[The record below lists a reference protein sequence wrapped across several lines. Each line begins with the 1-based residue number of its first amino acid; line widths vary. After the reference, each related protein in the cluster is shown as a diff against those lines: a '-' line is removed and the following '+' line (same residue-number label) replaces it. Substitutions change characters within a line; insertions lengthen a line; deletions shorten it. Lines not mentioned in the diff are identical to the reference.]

1 MRSFFASSETPSPAL
16 STKPAKADVHGP
28 VLILILDEPGF
39 LHRTGDP
46 GARSSNNETVRG
58 LTGDHH
64 AMGCKIIAVM
74 VVDLKAVSVTLIDQF
89 CSIKGICLGLLSR
102 THG

>member
-1 MRSFFASSETPSPAL
+1 MIRE
-16 STKPAKADVHGP
+16 
-28 VLILILDEPGF
+28 LDH
-39 LHRTGDP
+39 LNDM
-46 GARSSNNETVRG
+46 TVRG

-89 CSIKGICLGLLSR
+89 CYFCKRRNYDSGLCR
-102 THG
+102 

>member
-1 MRSFFASSETPSPAL
+1 MC
-16 STKPAKADVHGP
+16 
-28 VLILILDEPGF
+28 LDPHIERVIRE
-39 LHRTGDP
+39 LDHLNDM
-46 GARSSNNETVRG
+46 TVRG

-89 CSIKGICLGLLSR
+89 CSIKGICLGLFVENTR
-102 THG
+102 IGTKT